1 MRNFWVLTICLCSSG
16 CGTITL
22 PTAAKLDDG
31 TTLTGTA
38 TAAVSGGTFQLT
50 QPGGSL
56 SCSGTY
62 NALDTSPTITIPVTC
77 NDGRYGSAVI
87 TRARDGMSG
96 SGYVTTSDGK
106 RGVVAFGNNAEL
118 VISAPSSY
126 GTLPTYSPTTSA
138 SSASYS
144 RPRTSSYRTYYRG
157 PRGGCY
163 YINSNGNKTYVDRS
177 MCN

>member
-1 MRNFWVLTICLCSSG
+1 MRRINILTVCFFLSG
-16 CGTITL
+16 CGTVTL
-22 PTAAKLDDG
+22 PTAARLDDG

-38 TAAVSGGTFQLT
+38 TAAVSGGTFQLS

-56 SCSGTY
+56 SCNGTY
-62 NALDTSPTITIPVTC
+62 NAMDMSPTITIPVTC

-87 TRARDGMSG
+87 TRASDGMSG

-106 RGVVAFGNNAEL
+106 RGVVAFGNNAGL
-118 VISAPSSY
+118 VLSTPSSN
-126 GTLPTYSPTTSA
+126 GTMPRYSSSSSSRSATYRP
-138 SSASYS
+138 
-144 RPRTSSYRTYYRG
+144 PRTSSYRTYYRG

-163 YINSNGNKTYVDRS
+163 YLTASGNKQYVDRS